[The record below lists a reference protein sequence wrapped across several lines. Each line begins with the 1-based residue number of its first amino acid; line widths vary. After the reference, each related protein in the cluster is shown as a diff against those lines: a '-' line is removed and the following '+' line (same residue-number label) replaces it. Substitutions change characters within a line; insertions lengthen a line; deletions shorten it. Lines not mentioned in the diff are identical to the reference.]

1 MTFDAVLFWIFSTVL
16 LASAVRVISARNP
29 VHSAL
34 SLVLCFFSGGAL
46 WLLLTA
52 EFLAI
57 ALILIYVGAVMVLF
71 LFVIM
76 MLDINIEELRQ
87 GFVRYLRIGMVVGTV
102 VVAETLLLLSR
113 STISHTPRPAMPT
126 AEYSNTKELGR
137 LLYTE
142 HLLHFEAAGAILLVA
157 IIAAIAL
164 NIRQKGQVRRQ
175 KPSEQVRVRRKERL
189 RIVKMPSENKP

>member
-1 MTFDAVLFWIFSTVL
+1 MTFDTALFWIFSAVL
-16 LASAVRVISARNP
+16 LASAMRVISARNP

-46 WLLLTA
+46 WLLLAA

-57 ALILIYVGAVMVLF
+57 VLILVYVGAVMVLF

-87 GFVRYLRIGMVVGTV
+87 GFVRYLRIGLVVGAV
-102 VVAETLLLLSR
+102 AVAEALLLLSR
-113 STISHTPRPAMPT
+113 SAVSHTPRPAMPP
-126 AEYSNTKELGR
+126 ADYSNTKELGR

-175 KPSEQVRVRRKERL
+175 NPGRQVQVRRQDRL
-189 RIVKMPSENKP
+189 RIIKMPSENKP

>member
-1 MTFDAVLFWIFSTVL
+1 MAFDTVLFWIFSAIL

-46 WLLLTA
+46 WLLLAA

-57 ALILIYVGAVMVLF
+57 ALILVYVGAVMVLF

-87 GFVRYLRIGMVVGTV
+87 GFVRYLRIGLVVGTV
-102 VVAETLLLLSR
+102 AVAEALLLLSR
-113 STISHTPRPAMPT
+113 STIADKPRPAMPT

-164 NIRQKGQVRRQ
+164 NMRQKGQVRRQ
-175 KPSEQVRVRRKERL
+175 KPGQQVKVRRQDRL
-189 RIVKMPSENKP
+189 RIVKMPSEGKS